1 MGNIYIW
8 TSHEHDTKTKWSQVK
23 QTDQPTNQPT
33 NQLTHR
39 PFNRVTP
46 VYTLQTTRNNSA
58 MSVLSENDRV
68 VTIAFKLLLD
78 GWGR

>member
-39 PFNRVTP
+39 PF
-46 VYTLQTTRNNSA
+46 
-58 MSVLSENDRV
+58 SVHPSNQS
-68 VTIAFKLLLD
+68 
-78 GWGR
+78 